1 MASAIRGGGADAAAT
16 ALALYQWLLANGS
29 AEPEEIAAQL
39 GLPEEEAEAGWQ
51 ELNALGLVRQSWHHG
66 KIDSVEPDT
75 ALIRLLNRQRDTL
88 RAQSEELAA
97 IVQSADTLIERYR
110 PVVSHEPAEVEVEVL
125 SGHARRREFV
135 RDFDATVTEIV
146 SSMHPGPLPPPE
158 YMENSLDSD
167 RAFIEKNI
175 RVRALY
181 GQSVNSGPRQRKY
194 LTDLAALGAEVR
206 LIPQVPFDLLVAD
219 EHTALTRADP
229 SDPDGPAVVI
239 RGPALVR
246 SYLAMYEDCWLR
258 SVPFTTKIAPSEDTG
273 RELTEQHRT
282 TLRLLANG
290 LTDERIARKLGVS
303 LRTVSRLVSE
313 VMRYLEA
320 ESRFQAGVLAAAN
333 DLI

>member
-1 MASAIRGGGADAAAT
+1 MASTTRGGGADAAAT
-16 ALALYQWLLANGS
+16 AFALYQWLLGNGS
-29 AEPEEIAAQL
+29 AEPEAVAAQL
-39 GLPEEEAEAGWQ
+39 DLSAQDAEAGWQ
-51 ELNALGLVRQSWHHG
+51 ELRSLGLVRPSWHPG

-88 RAQSEELAA
+88 HAQSAELAA
-97 IVQSADTLIERYR
+97 IVQAADTLIEQYR

-125 SGHARRREFV
+125 SGTARRREFV
-135 RDFDATVTEIV
+135 RDFDATVTEVV

-158 YMENSLDSD
+158 LLEHSLDSD

-194 LTDLAALGAEVR
+194 LTDLAAAGAEVR

-219 EHTALTRADP
+219 GHTALTRADP

-239 RGPALVR
+239 RGPVLVR

-258 SVPFTTKIAPSEDTG
+258 AVPHSMKVTPGEDAG

-320 ESRFQAGVLAAAN
+320 ESRFQAGVLAATN

>member
-1 MASAIRGGGADAAAT
+1 MASSARGSGPDPGAT
-16 ALALYQWLLANGS
+16 AFALYQWLLGNGS
-29 AEPEEIAAQL
+29 AEPTEIATQLDLSAQD
-39 GLPEEEAEAGWQ
+39 AEAGWQ
-51 ELNALGLVRQSWHHG
+51 ELRSLGLVRQSWHPG
-66 KIDSVEPDT
+66 KVDSVEPDT

-88 RAQSEELAA
+88 RAQSEELAS
-97 IVQSADTLIERYR
+97 IVQAADTLIERYR
-110 PVVSHEPAEVEVEVL
+110 PVVSHEPAEVEVEIL
-125 SGHARRREFV
+125 TGHARRREFV
-135 RDFDATVTEIV
+135 RDFDATVTEVV

-158 YMENSLDSD
+158 YLENSLNSD

-194 LTDLAALGAEVR
+194 LTDLAAAGAEVR
-206 LIPQVPFDLLVAD
+206 LIPAVPFDLLVAD

-229 SDPDGPAVVI
+229 SDPNGPAVVI
-239 RGPALVR
+239 RGPVLVR

-258 SVPFTTKIAPSEDTG
+258 SVPYATKATVGDDPG

-320 ESRFQAGVLAAAN
+320 ESRFQAGVLAATN

>member
-1 MASAIRGGGADAAAT
+1 LDAAGIGF
-16 ALALYQWLLANGS
+16 ALYQWLLNNGS
-29 AEPEEIAAQL
+29 AEPEKIADQL
-39 GLPEEEAEAGWQ
+39 GLSAREAAAGWH
-51 ELNALGLVRQSWHHG
+51 ELTELGLIGSSWRHG
-66 KIDSVEPDT
+66 VVESVEPDT

-88 RAQSEELAA
+88 RTQSEELTA
-97 IVQSADTLIERYR
+97 IAEAADTLIERYR
-110 PVVSHEPAEVEVEVL
+110 PVVTREPAEVEVEVL
-125 SGHARRREFV
+125 TGHARRREFV
-135 RDFDATVTEIV
+135 RDFDATVREVVCSLHT
-146 SSMHPGPLPPPE
+146 GPLPPPE
-158 YMENSLDSD
+158 LLEKSLNSD

-175 RVRALY
+175 RVRAVY

-219 EHTALTRADP
+219 EHSALMAADP
-229 SDPDGPAVVI
+229 SDPIGPAVVI

-246 SYLAMYEDCWLR
+246 SYLAMFEDCWLR
-258 SVPFTTKIAPSEDTG
+258 SVPFTAKVVPGDDG
-273 RELTEQHRT
+273 GELTEQHRT

-320 ESRFQAGVLAAAN
+320 ESRFQAGVLAATH

>member
-1 MASAIRGGGADAAAT
+1 MAGTARRGDADAAAIG
-16 ALALYQWLLANGS
+16 LAIYRALLASGS
-29 AEPEEIAAQL
+29 SEREKVNESL
-39 GLPEEEAEAGWQ
+39 GLTLEEAAAGWQ
-51 ELNALGLVRQSWHHG
+51 ELDELGLVRPSWRPG
-66 KIDSVEPDT
+66 KMDSVEPDT
-75 ALIRLLNRQRDTL
+75 AIMSLLAKQRDTL
-88 RAQSEELAA
+88 VAQRDELTSVVKAA
-97 IVQSADTLIERYR
+97 ETLMERYR
-110 PVVSHEPAEVEVEVL
+110 PMVTREPADVEVEVL
-125 SGHARRREFV
+125 SGPARRREFV
-135 RDFDATVTEIV
+135 RDFGATVSEVV

-158 YMENSLDSD
+158 FLESSLDSD

-175 RVRALY
+175 RVRAIY

-219 EHTALTRADP
+219 EHTALTRAEP

-239 RGPALVR
+239 RGPVLVR
-246 SYLAMYEDCWLR
+246 CYLAMYEDCWLR
-258 SVPFTTKIAPSEDTG
+258 AVPYSSRGQTG
-273 RELTEQHRT
+273 QDDNSELTEQHRT

-313 VMRYLEA
+313 VMRYLDA
-320 ESRFQAGVLAAAN
+320 ESRFQAGVLAATN